1 MGWGGEEW
9 VGRGKVFKEFHNIM
23 QLALSL
29 HQNYSI
35 YISSTGSFFN
45 RHEWIEFV
53 KSIVWINMYPSYYG
67 CSFILSDIINME
79 GSTTWLQY
87 SLLITSGFKC
97 LMSTGF
103 PDLKGVSGCH
113 SAWPLIYRNW
123 SINTGPDLQY
133 TEGPRNSC
141 PEIQASSSV
150 TTNPVQSPHQL
161 PVYGQSFTT
170 SSLWQFIFLL
180 LQRLNII
187 IFPKNLNLKNVLF
200 ARV

>member
-9 VGRGKVFKEFHNIM
+9 VGRGKVFKEVPQHNAVSPL
-23 QLALSL
+23 LAPEL
-29 HQNYSI
+29 Q

-133 TEGPRNSC
+133 TEGPRKSC

-180 LQRLNII
+180 L
-187 IFPKNLNLKNVLF
+187 
-200 ARV
+200 

>member
-1 MGWGGEEW
+1 
-9 VGRGKVFKEFHNIM
+9 
-23 QLALSL
+23 
-29 HQNYSI
+29 
-35 YISSTGSFFN
+35 
-45 RHEWIEFV
+45 
-53 KSIVWINMYPSYYG
+53 MYPSYYG

-133 TEGPRNSC
+133 TEGPRNLC

-200 ARV
+200 ARVKKLIVLTTSEAARLAFRSP

>member
-1 MGWGGEEW
+1 MGWDEVGRNGWGG
-9 VGRGKVFKEFHNIM
+9 GRCLRKFPNIM

-45 RHEWIEFV
+45 RHEWIGFV

-180 LQRLNII
+180 L
-187 IFPKNLNLKNVLF
+187 
-200 ARV
+200 

>member
-1 MGWGGEEW
+1 
-9 VGRGKVFKEFHNIM
+9 M

-45 RHEWIEFV
+45 RHEWIGFV

-79 GSTTWLQY
+79 GSTTWFQY

-187 IFPKNLNLKNVLF
+187 IFPENLNLKNVLF